1 MEEQASLGQWLQ
13 ERCQRE
19 HLSLRQA
26 AAKTGLSHVTIADI
40 RKGVHPD
47 PETIRKLAIAFGG
60 DGQQRLALED
70 QLLALAGYRSE
81 RPEEEM
87 GVEYGRLLD
96 KIKQFSKSQIK
107 IMGRFADFL
116 IEIEDKD

>member
-1 MEEQASLGQWLQ
+1 MEEQGLGQWLS

-26 AAKTGLSHVTIADI
+26 AAKAGLTHTTIADVI
-40 RKGVHPD
+40 KGKHPH

-60 DGQQRLALED
+60 DGCRRLALED
-70 QLLALAGYRSE
+70 HLLTLAGYRSE
-81 RPEEEM
+81 RPEGELSEPMAQLMEKVSNFNEPQLEM
-87 GVEYGRLLD
+87 
-96 KIKQFSKSQIK
+96 
-107 IMGRFADFL
+107 MTRFAGFL